1 MATNDSYIGVF
12 DSGIGGLTVVK
23 SIVET
28 MPNENIIYFGDT
40 AHVPYGTRSRR
51 QVTDYVLQDVAFL
64 NSFDIKAIVI
74 ACNTA
79 DSIAR
84 KKVEE
89 FYSNLP
95 VFGVVE
101 PASKQAAETTE
112 NGKIGVMATK
122 ATIGS
127 HAYDVAIKKYRED
140 AEVFGMACPLL
151 VPLVENGRFKQGD
164 IVIETVLREYMD
176 PLVEKGVDTVV
187 LGCTHYP
194 LLLDIIK
201 DLYPKLNII
210 SSSAIAASTLKQKL
224 TDDALLSSTQN
235 SERKYFVSDDAEAF
249 LRQALIFMGDELGGS
264 VEQVD
269 LDKKEG

>member
-1 MATNDSYIGVF
+1 MCQT
-12 DSGIGGLTVVK
+12 
-23 SIVET
+23 
-28 MPNENIIYFGDT
+28 
-40 AHVPYGTRSRR
+40 
-51 QVTDYVLQDVAFL
+51 
-64 NSFDIKAIVI
+64 
-74 ACNTA
+74 
-79 DSIAR
+79 
-84 KKVEE
+84 
-89 FYSNLP
+89 
-95 VFGVVE
+95 
-101 PASKQAAETTE
+101 
-112 NGKIGVMATK
+112 
-122 ATIGS
+122 
-127 HAYDVAIKKYRED
+127 
-140 AEVFGMACPLL
+140 
-151 VPLVENGRFKQGD
+151 
-164 IVIETVLREYMD
+164 
-176 PLVEKGVDTVV
+176 GVDTVV

>member
-1 MATNDSYIGVF
+1 MPTNDSYIGVF

-23 SIVET
+23 SIVES

-40 AHVPYGTRSRR
+40 AHVPYGTRSKR
-51 QVTDYVLQDVAFL
+51 QVTEYVLQDVEFL
-64 NSFDIKAIVI
+64 NTFDIKAIVI

-84 KKVEE
+84 EKVEE
-89 FYSNLP
+89 LYSNLP
-95 VFGVVE
+95 VFGVVD
-101 PASKQAAETTE
+101 PASKRAAETTE

-127 HAYDVAIKKYRED
+127 HAYEVAIKKYKDD

-151 VPLVENGRFKQGD
+151 VPLVENGRFKKDD
-164 IVIETVLREYMD
+164 IVIETVLHEYMD
-176 PLVEKGVDTVV
+176 PLIEKGVDTVV

-194 LLLDIIK
+194 LLEDIIK
-201 DLYPKLNII
+201 GLYPELNVI
-210 SSSAIAASTLKQKL
+210 SSSEVAANTLKQKL
-224 TDDALLSSTQN
+224 TDDNLLSTTES
-235 SERKYFVSDDAEAF
+235 SERKYFVSDDADGF
-249 LRQALIFMGDELGGS
+249 LHQALVFMGDELGGT
-264 VEQVD
+264 VNQVD